1 MIKLELQPVERVS
14 WDSTLFLWQRGQG
27 VAGVELV
34 GLIGHPQVGNI
45 LHCLSVEGGGR
56 KKEGREGGK
65 KEGGREGGREGGG
78 VQERGKQRR
87 KEERHKE

>member
-27 VAGVELV
+27 VARVELV
-34 GLIGHPQVGNI
+34 GLVGHPQVGNI

-56 KKEGREGGK
+56 REG
-65 KEGGREGGREGGG
+65 GGREGGREGGSEG
-78 VQERGKQRR
+78 GQERGR
-87 KEERHKE
+87 